1 MKILLNGDVL
11 DSLISRHFIRERREG
26 KKERER
32 EREREVLGGILTL
45 MAASS

>member
-32 EREREVLGGILTL
+32 EREVLGGILTL